1 MKEFNLRR
9 LMDSCCVTID
19 NEYYDEL
26 YDYLLDI
33 DVDLKK
39 NYDPD
44 GAIDL
49 NTLNIDDLIVN
60 GVQFLDKDECED
72 YYILRETDNGC
83 WVI

>member
-26 YDYLLDI
+26 YNYLLDI
-33 DVDLKK
+33 DVDL
-39 NYDPD
+39 N
-44 GAIDL
+44 I
-49 NTLNIDDLIVN
+49 LNIDDLVVN
-60 GVQFLDKDECED
+60 GIEFLDKDECED
-72 YYILRETDNGC
+72 YYILKETDSGC

>member
-33 DVDLKK
+33 DVDL
-39 NYDPD
+39 
-44 GAIDL
+44 

-72 YYILRETDNGC
+72 YYILKETDNGC

>member
-9 LMDSCCVTID
+9 LMDNCCVTID

-33 DVDLKK
+33 DVDL
-39 NYDPD
+39 
-44 GAIDL
+44 

-60 GVQFLDKDECED
+60 GIQFLDKDECED
-72 YYILRETDNGC
+72 YYILKETYNGC